1 VLLLRLQDQA
11 LQGDYTIYTI
21 YDLAGV
27 NRLPR
32 RDLLQC
38 MCPSARIDAYCA
50 NEVPKYG
57 SRVQDH
63 SLH

>member
-1 VLLLRLQDQA
+1 VPLLRLQDQE
-11 LQGDYTIYTI
+11 LQGDFAI